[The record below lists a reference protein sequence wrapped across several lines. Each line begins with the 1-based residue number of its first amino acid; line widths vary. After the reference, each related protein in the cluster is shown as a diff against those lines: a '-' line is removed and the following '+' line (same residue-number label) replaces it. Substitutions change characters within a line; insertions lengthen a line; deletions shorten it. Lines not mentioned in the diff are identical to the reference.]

1 VGIASEGISRTTVFN
16 RRPITLGVQYYYNVE
31 RPEGS
36 AGHTLRFAVTL
47 CTRPPSTDRP
57 EALGRRANGVGRRS
71 QVS

>member
-1 VGIASEGISRTTVFN
+1 VAARYGVGIASEGISRTTVFN

-47 CTRPPSTDRP
+47 LYPT
-57 EALGRRANGVGRRS
+57 AKH
-71 QVS
+71 